1 MFLQY
6 STVEAGPGRTGA
18 CCCYVQIVKWSQFYI
33 ASDFKSTSSYQKL
46 YVGALWTGVLLW
58 VLRSYWFRLWRWESS
73 GIYRS
78 VVSLEY
84 TDVSEVL
91 TASII
96 TLKMEAVRTSETS
109 VYSNETT
116 RRYISEESHLHTR
129 LRENLKS
136 ERLCLNV
143 FIYDLFNDA
152 FLVIW
157 VYSIEWRGD
166 KWKMNSKGCG
176 RKRSWPNLRCY
187 FDIFFWGTE
196 KNHETLNQDVRSPGL
211 NLNQDSPNT
220 KQEC

>member
-1 MFLQY
+1 MFLEY
-6 STVEAGPGRTGA
+6 STAEAGPGRTGA
-18 CCCYVQIVKWSQFYI
+18 CCCYVQIVKWSPFYI
-33 ASDFKSTSSYQKL
+33 ASDFKSTLSYQKL
-46 YVGALWTGVLLW
+46 YVGALWTGLNW

-73 GIYRS
+73 GIYRR

-91 TASII
+91 TATII
-96 TLKMEAVRTSETS
+96 TLKMEAVCTSETW
-109 VYSNETT
+109 VYSETT

-157 VYSIEWRGD
+157 VYSVEWRGD
-166 KWKMNSKGCG
+166 KWKMNLKGCG

-187 FDIFFWGTE
+187 FDIFSG
-196 KNHETLNQDVRSPGL
+196 GL
-211 NLNQDSPNT
+211 RKTT
-220 KQEC
+220 KPLIRMSGRRA